1 MELTQNFVNHA
12 ILEAKEAAYAAADDF
27 FRNRMGGRDAYACGF
42 AWVNIWEHNGVK
54 IKGNTKLGKMLKA
67 AGVRQDY
74 TKAFQIW
81 NPSGLTVQNVDCK
94 EAGAQAAADVLKKY
108 GFTAYA
114 GSRLD

>member
-1 MELTQNFVNHA
+1 MTATVTTQEQVNA
-12 ILEAKEAAYAAADDF
+12 IVQEAMIEARKAAEAALAKYGD
-27 FRNRMGGRDAYACGF
+27 RDACGF
-42 AWVNIWEHNGVK
+42 AWTNIYK

-74 TKAFQIW
+74 TKAFQLW
-81 NPSGLTVQNVDCK
+81 NPAKLPVQSVGIL
-94 EAGAQAAADVLKKY
+94 EAGAEAAADVFRKY